1 MRYAFDSPVT
11 NNLDIVVVLARDLNS
26 WPPLL
31 EDFSSAPVADCT
43 SRSVTNMDDLI
54 EVSVVYSEFCDR
66 SLPNH

>member
-1 MRYAFDSPVT
+1 MRYAFVSPVT
-11 NNLDIVVVLARDLNS
+11 NNLDIVVVL
-26 WPPLL
+26 
-31 EDFSSAPVADCT
+31 APVADCT